1 MKRLLPVLQFILFLC
16 LTNIT
21 LAQNTFRPL
30 LENFY
35 SSQEWENPNNWQK
48 VSGNASHKYPQND
61 DHITFT
67 EGGQYKI
74 TTLGIHLNL
83 DDISTALTFEN
94 SRNNAHYI
102 IGING
107 NATINFGTFNPKTQ
121 ITVLGTL
128 TSKTSLL
135 LKGNKSTVT
144 VSGNLIINEDFTLQN
159 SNNLISIHKGG
170 NLSVEGNFY
179 AANGGGSTYS
189 IDGTLTIK
197 ETLEINGKEQFTVLE
212 NGSLLVGKTLDS
224 KSGGGAI
231 FIIHGNLNVEGNY
244 SINGNEKVT
253 LIEGSNTVYGSN
265 IISKNGGGGNFTIG
279 GNMLVKETFDIF
291 GGETID
297 LQKTGQLEVRGD
309 IILSCNNS
317 LKIQNQGNFIFNT
330 NENSCIIR
338 DAKCYE
344 SSKNYQLCEKIN
356 NSEDL
361 PVELSYFVGQK
372 AENGNLLIWKTLSE
386 INCDYFSIEYSN
398 DNKMWQFLD
407 TLHGAGNINTPVNYE
422 YLDTLSSGDY
432 YRLLQFDFDNSSTV
446 YGPVV
451 FKNENDDLTIKT
463 YPTVVKQ
470 GGLIRLEVRGTIDK
484 SKLTIQLI
492 SSNAKIVKEVFITA
506 DIVDGYV
513 ASFKIPYSIE
523 NGIYILKVFHGYH
536 QRINR
541 VIIN

>member
-1 MKRLLPVLQFILFLC
+1 MKRPLLLLQFTLFLC
-16 LTNIT
+16 LTYIAQ
-21 LAQNTFRPL
+21 AQNTFRPL
-30 LENFY
+30 QENFATI
-35 SSQEWENPNNWQK
+35 QEWEDTNNWQK
-48 VSGNASHKYPQND
+48 VSGNATHKYPKNN

-74 TTLGIHLNL
+74 TTLGIHFNL
-83 DDISTALTFEN
+83 DEISTLLTFDN
-94 SRNNAHYI
+94 SRNNAHYN
-102 IGING
+102 IGVDG
-107 NATINFGTFNPKTQ
+107 NATINFGTFTPKTQ

-128 TSKTSLL
+128 TSNTSLL

-144 VSGNLIINEDFTLQN
+144 VSGSLIINEDFTLKN
-159 SNNLISIHKGG
+159 SNNLISVQNGG
-170 NLSVEGNFY
+170 MLTIEGNFY
-179 AANGGGSTYS
+179 ATNGGGSTYT
-189 IDGTLTIK
+189 IDGNFTIK
-197 ETLEINGKEQFTVLE
+197 EALEINGNEKFTILD
-212 NGSLLVGKTLDS
+212 NGSLSIGKTLDS
-224 KSGGGAI
+224 KGGGGAVFTI
-231 FIIHGNLNVEGNY
+231 SGNLTVEGNY
-244 SINGNEKVT
+244 YINGNEKVT
-253 LIEGSNTVYGSN
+253 LIEGSNVVYGSN
-265 IISKNGGGGNFTIG
+265 IISKNGGGGYFTIG

-291 GGETID
+291 GGETIN
-297 LQKTGQLEVRGD
+297 LEKSGQLEIQGD

-372 AENGNLLIWKTLSE
+372 ADNGNLLIWKTLSE

-407 TLHGAGNINTPVNYE
+407 TLRGAGNINTPVNYE
-422 YLDTLSSGDY
+422 YLDTLFSGDY
-432 YRLLQFDFDNSSTV
+432 YRLIQFDFDNSSTI

-451 FKNENDDLTIKT
+451 FKNENDDLTIRT
-463 YPTVVKQ
+463 YPTVVKP
-470 GGLIRLEVRGTIDK
+470 GGLIRLEIRGTIEE

-492 SSNAKIVKEVFITA
+492 SSNAKIVKEVFVTA

-513 ASFKIPYSIE
+513 ASFKIPYSVE
-523 NGIYILKVFHGYH
+523 NGIYILKIFHGYH

-541 VIIN
+541 IIVN